1 MNIAIIA
8 LGTRGDVQPYIALGL
23 GFKRMGHQVRIV
35 THTNFSSFVDAYGL
49 DFAPV
54 KMSIEDLLGGE
65 AGQAIL
71 VSGNNKVAFF
81 RHFTQIARPVMKK
94 VLSDT
99 WHACRESDVILHSFF
114 GLFASKSIAE
124 RLNVP
129 FYPALIWP
137 DTPTYAF
144 AHHLCPPEFRLGRVY
159 NRLTYTVIEQVF
171 WRLFRHLFNAVREEV
186 LELPPVKKIPFPQ
199 IRKDRI
205 PVLYGYSSSVLPR
218 PQDWPDWV
226 HVTGYWFLENYSHW
240 LPPDDLVD
248 FLKSGSKPVYIGFGS
263 MSNHDPVHMTNT
275 AIQALKLSKR
285 RGVIVGGQYGR
296 AEGNLPEEVY
306 QIDEIPHDWLFPQM
320 DAVVHHGGAGTVAA
334 GLRAG
339 CPTIVIPFFSDQ
351 PFWGWCVYK
360 AGAGPKPISR
370 KKLTPEL
377 LADVITTVVN
387 NKSMKQSAEAI
398 GERIREENGVERAVE
413 LIHYYTNK
421 AGKP

>member
-1 MNIAIIA
+1 
-8 LGTRGDVQPYIALGL
+8 
-23 GFKRMGHQVRIV
+23 
-35 THTNFSSFVDAYGL
+35 
-49 DFAPV
+49 
-54 KMSIEDLLGGE
+54 
-65 AGQAIL
+65 
-71 VSGNNKVAFF
+71 
-81 RHFTQIARPVMKK
+81 MKK
-94 VLSDT
+94 ILADT
-99 WHACRESDVILHSFF
+99 WQACQESDVILHSFF
-114 GLFASKSIAE
+114 GLFASKCIAE

-226 HVTGYWFLENYSHW
+226 HVTGYWFLENHSHW
-240 LPPDDLVD
+240 LPPGDLVD

-263 MSNHDPVHMTNT
+263 MSNHDPEHMTNT
-275 AIQALKLSKR
+275 AIQALKLAKR

-339 CPTIVIPFFSDQ
+339 CPTIVIPFFGDQ
-351 PFWGWCVYK
+351 PFWGWCVYE

-398 GERIREENGVERAVE
+398 GSRIREENGVERAVE